1 MRTWS
6 SELLAVSKAGHDKGK
21 IYLALPG
28 EEGYCLLC
36 DGKTRTLENPKKKK
50 EKPVQVIRHLP
61 EGLLEQM
68 RSVCSDAD
76 IRRILKEYK
85 QLHSE
90 E

>member
-6 SELLAVSKAGHDKGK
+6 SELLAVSMAGHDKGK
-21 IYLALPG
+21 TYLALPG
-28 EEGYCLLC
+28 EENYYLLC
-36 DGKTRTLENPKKKK
+36 DGKTRSLEKPKKKK
-50 EKPVQVIRHLP
+50 EKHVQVIRHLP
-61 EGLLEQM
+61 EELLGQM
-68 RSVCSDAD
+68 RTICSDAD